1 VIEIMKNLVDNFIN
15 IYKQYDGKYCVNDY
29 VNILEYLK
37 EKDILPKEYVIEPY
51 NQYQISLN
59 IDLFEYYLRND
70 LL

>member
-1 VIEIMKNLVDNFIN
+1 MIENLVRNFIN

-29 VNILEYLK
+29 VSIMEYMKENNILPE
-37 EKDILPKEYVIEPY
+37 EYVIEPY
-51 NQYQISLN
+51 NTYQIGLN

>member
-1 VIEIMKNLVDNFIN
+1 MIENLVRNFIN

-29 VNILEYLK
+29 VSIMEYLK
-37 EKDILPKEYVIEPY
+37 EKDILPSEYVIEPY

-59 IDLFEYYLRND
+59 IDLFEYYSRND

>member
-1 VIEIMKNLVDNFIN
+1 MIENLVRNFIN

-29 VNILEYLK
+29 VIILEYLK
-37 EKDILPKEYVIEPY
+37 EKNILPEEYVIEPY

-59 IDLFEYYLRND
+59 IDLFEYYSRND

>member
-1 VIEIMKNLVDNFIN
+1 MIENLVRNFIN

-29 VNILEYLK
+29 ISILEYMK
-37 EKDILPKEYVIEPY
+37 EKDILPSEYVIEPY

>member
-1 VIEIMKNLVDNFIN
+1 MIENLVRNFIN

-29 VNILEYLK
+29 VSILEYMK
-37 EKDILPKEYVIEPY
+37 EKDILPSEYVIEPY

>member
-1 VIEIMKNLVDNFIN
+1 MIKNLVDNFIN

-29 VNILEYLK
+29 VSIMEYLK
-37 EKDILPKEYVIEPY
+37 EKYILPEEYIIEPY

>member
-1 VIEIMKNLVDNFIN
+1 MIENLVRNFIN
-15 IYKQYDGKYCVNDY
+15 IYKQYNGKYCCNDY
-29 VNILEYLK
+29 VSIMEYLK
-37 EKDILPKEYVIEPY
+37 EKDILPKEYIIEPY

>member
-1 VIEIMKNLVDNFIN
+1 MIKNLVRNFIN
-15 IYKQYDGKYCVNDY
+15 IYKQYNGKYCVNDY
-29 VNILEYLK
+29 VNIMEYMK

>member
-1 VIEIMKNLVDNFIN
+1 MIKNLVDNFIN
-15 IYKQYDGKYCVNDY
+15 TYKKYNGKYCVNDY
-29 VNILEYLK
+29 VIIMEYLK
-37 EKDILPKEYVIEPY
+37 EKDILPEEYVIEPY

>member
-1 VIEIMKNLVDNFIN
+1 MIKNLVDNFIN
-15 IYKQYDGKYCVNDY
+15 IYKKYDGKYCVNDY

-37 EKDILPKEYVIEPY
+37 EKNILPEEYIIEPY

>member
-1 VIEIMKNLVDNFIN
+1 MIKNLVDNFIN
-15 IYKQYDGKYCVNDY
+15 IYRQYEGKYCVNDY
-29 VNILEYLK
+29 VMIMEHLK
-37 EKDILPKEYVIEPY
+37 EKNILSEEYVIEPY

>member
-1 VIEIMKNLVDNFIN
+1 MIKNLVDNFIN
-15 IYKQYDGKYCVNDY
+15 IYHQYDGKYCVNDY
-29 VNILEYLK
+29 VSIMEYLK

-51 NQYQISLN
+51 SQYQISLN

>member
-1 VIEIMKNLVDNFIN
+1 MIKNLVRNFIN
-15 IYKQYDGKYCVNDY
+15 IYKQYNGKYCVNDY
-29 VNILEYLK
+29 VNIMEYMK

-51 NQYQISLN
+51 NQYQIELN